1 MLRAPVSNQRL
12 FYRFP
17 LSPVTLLLTQLSSGQ
32 QEDGC
37 KARHSPALALLLL
50 LQVLSLFLRSGFL
63 VVFAERPAGL
73 LVTHEG
79 KVVLGRFAAGWAL
92 QLRNTQENFLGG
104 KDFVEVLSPGWSEV
118 RLSNTKRCL

>member
-1 MLRAPVSNQRL
+1 M
-12 FYRFP
+12 
-17 LSPVTLLLTQLSSGQ
+17 TLLLTQLSSGQ

-63 VVFAERPAGL
+63 VVFAERPTGL
-73 LVTHEG
+73 LVTQEE
-79 KVVLGRFAAGWAL
+79 KVLGRFVAGWAL

-104 KDFVEVLSPGWSEV
+104 KDFVEVLIPGWSEV

>member
-12 FYRFP
+12 FYCFP

-63 VVFAERPAGL
+63 VVFSGL
-73 LVTHEG
+73 LVTQEG
-79 KVVLGRFAAGWAL
+79 KVLGRFVAGWAL

-104 KDFVEVLSPGWSEV
+104 KDFVEVLSPGWLEV